1 MGERTK
7 KELEERRKEG
17 RDIWQERRKMRS
29 RRGRKERRF
38 REERK
43 NDESMDYDKLDFDP
57 EDGDDED
64 ALRLRALET
73 QAKKLIPNYGSPP
86 RPRSSSEDS
95 SKQATTSK

>member
-1 MGERTK
+1 MYDLLCFGLCSFLTLHYTIFH
-7 KELEERRKEG
+7 LEVPFSSYGKNIG
-17 RDIWQERRKMRS
+17 QIWKR
-29 RRGRKERRF
+29 
-38 REERK
+38 ERK

-86 RPRSSSEDS
+86 RPR
-95 SKQATTSK
+95 